1 MKVWWGVASISKTDN
16 LHLLTQL
23 EGEDRSTWKPNTL
36 DGKADVHREV
46 PVDSLHLLTIC
57 QNTPVL
63 SSLGSSHLRHN
74 EPADAVSVPGTDSV
88 A

>member
-1 MKVWWGVASISKTDN
+1 MKVWWWVASISKTDN

-23 EGEDRSTWKPNTL
+23 EGEDRPTWEPNTL

-46 PVDSLHLLTIC
+46 PVDSLHLLAIR

-63 SSLGSSHLRHN
+63 SSLRSSHLRHD
-74 EPADAVSVPGTDSV
+74 EPADAVSVPGADSV